1 MTVASVLAHVQL
13 TQAQSI
19 ADLLHKAQAGD
30 AKSQYDLA
38 EAYFEGNGIAKDP
51 KQGLVW
57 LRKSAGQGYGGAEAT
72 LGFFYQKG
80 FYQNGV
86 EIEPDAQEAANW
98 YRKAARQNIAKAQ
111 THLSE
116 MLSQGLISQKE
127 ADWATPEPV
136 KEVKQERSR
145 AFFSCRSRNRT
156 LRRHYQQTN
165 GHSGEHIRR
174 GLQARRRHQKAL
186 GRRRSGR
193 QLAGHDRRGETLGSV
208 AAARSGSPSR
218 DTLLQC
224 SPPVPESCAPA
235 QR

>member
-1 MTVASVLAHVQL
+1 MFRQLQLVRLVAVCAITGASVFAHVQL
-13 TQAQSI
+13 AQAQSI

-30 AKSQYDLA
+30 AKSQYELA

-86 EIEPDAQEAANW
+86 AIAPDAQEAANW
-98 YRKAARQNIAKAQ
+98 YRKAARQNITKAQ

-127 ADWATPEPV
+127 ADWVKPEPV
-136 KEVKQERSR
+136 KEVKQNGP
-145 AFFSCRSRNRT
+145 APFSLGEVETGLSGGITNKRMAT
-156 LRRHYQQTN
+156 LVSTY
-165 GHSGEHIRR
+165 GVDF
-174 GLQARRRHQKAL
+174 KL
-186 GRRRSGR
+186 GAGTRKRLADEGADDNLLVTIAAAKRSG
-193 QLAGHDRRGETLGSV
+193 Q
-208 AAARSGSPSR
+208 
-218 DTLLQC
+218 
-224 SPPVPESCAPA
+224 
-235 QR
+235 